1 MPLCPPRCRY
11 RGRTVR
17 KPKRLL
23 LAAVAIAAFCAC
35 SPVNHTADFDPRTC
49 LDIIP
54 RKVKGLRILAGPRT
68 EANIIRDMVPAVCN
82 GQALFQKMQAREPGL
97 TAGTVSFKVVVEYTG
112 EVNAVS
118 IEETTLNSRA
128 FLQAVS
134 DFIANSDFTPWA
146 RSDEDSVF
154 VYPARFGS

>member
-1 MPLCPPRCRY
+1 MPLCPPPCRCRG
-11 RGRTVR
+11 RGVR
-17 KPKRLL
+17 NLGRLF
-23 LAAVAIAAFCAC
+23 LAAVAIAAFWAC
-35 SPVNHTADFDPRTC
+35 SPVNPAADFDPRTC

-54 RKVKGLRILAGPRT
+54 REVKGLQILAGPRT
-68 EANIIRDMVPAVCN
+68 EANIIRDMVPAICN
-82 GQALFQKMQAREPGL
+82 GHALFHRIQAREPGL

-118 IEETTLNSRA
+118 IEETTLNSRV

-134 DFIANSDFTPWA
+134 DLIANSDFTPWA

-154 VYPARFGS
+154 LYPVRFGS

>member
-1 MPLCPPRCRY
+1 MPLCPSPCRY

-17 KPKRLL
+17 NLNRLF
-23 LAAVAIAAFCAC
+23 LAAFTIAAFCAC
-35 SPVNHTADFDPRTC
+35 SPGHHTVDFDPRTC

-54 RKVKGLRILAGPRT
+54 RKVDGLQILAGPRT
-68 EANIIRDMVPAVCN
+68 EANIIRDMVPAICN
-82 GQALFQKMQAREPGL
+82 GHALFQQMQAREPGL
-97 TAGTVSFKVVVEYTG
+97 NAGTVSFKVVVEYTG

-118 IEETTLNSRA
+118 IEETTLNSRV
-128 FLQAVS
+128 FLQSVS
-134 DFIANSDFTPWA
+134 DFINDSDFTPWV